1 MYPSVIIAFNIAPN
15 CMIGKLIIEDIREMP
30 KYNYKEPPSDKDK
43 KKSDNNASRYDAGQD
58 FVDNLLA
65 GNIALLGSTWFNL
78 PDYETIRKEFQKR
91 FGVNP
96 RIKIILDYKNKF
108 KEEVRI

>member
-1 MYPSVIIAFNIAPN
+1 MYPNTIIVFNIAPN
-15 CMIGKLIIEDIREMP
+15 CMIGKLIIKDVNEMP

-43 KKSDNNASRYDAGQD
+43 KKSDNNATRYDAGQD
-58 FVDNLLA
+58 FIDNLLS

-78 PDYETIRKEFQKR
+78 PDYEMVREEFVKR

-96 RIKIILDYKNKF
+96 KIKIIMGC
-108 KEEVRI
+108 KETFERLVI

>member
-1 MYPSVIIAFNIAPN
+1 
-15 CMIGKLIIEDIREMP
+15 MIGKLIILDVKDMP

-78 PDYETIRKEFQKR
+78 PDYNTIREEFQKR
-91 FGVNP
+91 FGINP
-96 RIKIILDYKNKF
+96 RVQIIIPYKEKF
-108 KEEVRI
+108 DKEVRV